1 MAGTDGE
8 AKTIEGGSLSSGD
21 TKDEVWVDHSEK
33 ERARILRKMDWH
45 LLPFISLLYLLS
57 FL

>member
-1 MAGTDGE
+1 M
-8 AKTIEGGSLSSGD
+8 S
-21 TKDEVWVDHSEK
+21 SEK
-33 ERARILRKMDWH
+33 EKLEIENSASLSVSGEEGGHKLDSEARRRKVLRKMDWH

>member
-1 MAGTDGE
+1 MATE
-8 AKTIEGGSLSSGD
+8 KEKAS
-21 TKDEVWVDHSEK
+21 VDHVSSPAESDK
-33 ERARILRKMDWH
+33 FQYLEVDELERERNRILRKMDWH